1 MQPEEETILSC
12 PACWSW
18 QLHYRPSVALQWARW
33 KGGHLDLEPF
43 EEVLE
48 EILREH
54 VTTTCTSPRLFMT
67 LAKER
72 GVI

>member
-1 MQPEEETILSC
+1 MPPEQEHVLSC

-18 QLHYRPSVALQWARW
+18 QLHWAPSVALHWGVWRNGSFDMSA
-33 KGGHLDLEPF
+33 F

-54 VTTTCTSPRLFMT
+54 VTTTCTSPRLLMT

-72 GVI
+72 GII